1 MSGPPR
7 AGDAKIEEEQV
18 SMNSFY
24 YAAIDK
30 MEKAGVNRDYI
41 VGWASGYLHNP
52 KVEEQRL
59 TDAYNAG
66 YDDGVEQ
73 KDDNFGSWV
82 KK

>member
-1 MSGPPR
+1 
-7 AGDAKIEEEQV
+7 
-18 SMNSFY
+18 MNSFY

>member
-1 MSGPPR
+1 
-7 AGDAKIEEEQV
+7 
-18 SMNSFY
+18 MNSFY
-24 YAAIDK
+24 YSAIDK

-73 KDDNFGSWV
+73 KDDNFQTWV